1 MLLNTCGRWNSEVA
15 ETSSTGQNYDNS
27 EAHVQS
33 LAQRSS
39 LDPVSHIRA
48 VCPDWR
54 VVVAG
59 SDCGGGRRVV
69 CSLHPAALCSER
81 GLAVHSE
88 GFAPQV
94 VHMGWVSERLGGAG
108 SSQTFRPRFLA
119 LKGSS
124 CYIFVSPPVSGPL
137 GLGGMLRRPLSKRRR
152 VRPSIWKW
160 SGGCAA
166 GQPPA
171 PRPLMGRTLL
181 SSLIS
186 RPRFPSFQAATE
198 T

>member
-1 MLLNTCGRWNSEVA
+1 MFRAWPSAAVWTR
-15 ETSSTGQNYDNS
+15 
-27 EAHVQS
+27 
-33 LAQRSS
+33 
-39 LDPVSHIRA
+39 VSHIRA

-54 VVVAG
+54 VAVAG
-59 SDCGGGRRVV
+59 SDCGGGRHVI
-69 CSLHPAALCSER
+69 CSLHPVALSSGR
-81 GLAVHSE
+81 GLVVHSE
-88 GFAPQV
+88 GFASQV

-124 CYIFVSPPVSGPL
+124 FYVFVSPPVSRPL
-137 GLGGMLRRPLSKRRR
+137 GLGGTLRRPLSKQRR

-160 SGGCAA
+160 SGGCAV
-166 GQPPA
+166 GRPPA
-171 PRPLMGRTLL
+171 PRPQMERTLLWALLTL

-186 RPRFPSFQAATE
+186 RPRFPSFQATTE